1 MLVVT
6 VPAKCHKRRL
16 GAESLAKDPRLLRFN
31 SRDAAP
37 KNVRTR
43 WLGDAAKRWITSNW
57 WPWQSG
63 D

>member
-6 VPAKCHKRRL
+6 VSAKCHKLRL
-16 GAESLAKDPRLLRFN
+16 GAESMPKDHANSPPIAPFN

-43 WLGDAAKRWITSNW
+43 WLGGAAKRWITSNR
-57 WPWQSG
+57 WP
-63 D
+63 